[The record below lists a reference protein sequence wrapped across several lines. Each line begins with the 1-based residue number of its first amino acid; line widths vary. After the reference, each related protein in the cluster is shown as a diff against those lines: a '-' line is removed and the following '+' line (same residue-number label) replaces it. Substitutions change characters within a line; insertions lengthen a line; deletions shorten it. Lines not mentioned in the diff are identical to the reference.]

1 MRLIEEILYRKTQ
14 SLPIQI
20 LLPSRKAE
28 FLQLGNP
35 NAPKCSC
42 RSGIF
47 WRTARCKRRG
57 APDKSAISGICL
69 PMRIF
74 RSKSGSLIFGAML
87 KDYQK

>member
-28 FLQLGNP
+28 FLQLVESQC
-35 NAPKCSC
+35 AQMLLQIRDILEDSQI
-42 RSGIF
+42 SG
-47 WRTARCKRRG
+47 KR
-57 APDKSAISGICL
+57 ISGICL